1 MFMTTLKAIHQ
12 LAFLGLHLEG
22 KYVVLLLDDCC
33 VRSAQKTRKVRRLSL
48 TQWYVIGTSA
58 LKACT
63 LLCVAATQRQVLIIY
78 EKLCKTLVISS
89 NTAAPNAPVD
99 DAILA

>member
-1 MFMTTLKAIHQ
+1 MWSYYWMT
-12 LAFLGLHLEG
+12 
-22 KYVVLLLDDCC
+22 VVYF

-89 NTAAPNAPVD
+89 NTAAPNAPVVD